1 MEVSID
7 WKGGMAFEAVPPSGQ
22 SFVMDATP
30 ESGGDHLGP
39 TPVEALL
46 SATGS
51 CSAMDVISILR
62 KMKQE
67 VTSYRIEVRAER
79 PEGVEYPKPF
89 KSFVVTHILTGVNLE
104 AESVARAV
112 AMSDEKYC
120 SIIATL
126 REKPEV
132 RSEFRI
138 EA

>member
-1 MEVSID
+1 MEVSIQ

-22 SFVMDATP
+22 SFLMDATP

-46 SATGS
+46 SATGA

-67 VTSYRIEVRAER
+67 VTAYRIEVSAER
-79 PEGVEYPKPF
+79 PDQIEYPKPF
-89 KSFVVTHILTGVNLE
+89 KSFVVTHILTGENLDPD
-104 AESVARAV
+104 SVARAV

-132 RSEFRI
+132 KSEFRI
-138 EA
+138 ES